1 MATVNLEDLKPNSHV
16 YKESIQKEEKQDKKK
31 LETVVKKGGV
41 VSTKKSLGDKFQDI
55 FLSEDVKDI
64 KGYIIF
70 DTIIPGIKNLILDVI
85 EMAFFGSSGSRRS
98 TGSRREKEHTN
109 YSSYYKSE
117 YKSSRRDRRDREE
130 RRYEAD
136 EKVDYRRIILKYRDD
151 AERVV
156 DQMRERIRTYETVSI
171 ADLFELVGITGKYT
185 DNNWGWV
192 DENDIGI
199 KRVSDGYL
207 IDVTE
212 AVLLD

>member
-16 YKESIQKEEKQDKKK
+16 YKESVKKEEKTEKKK
-31 LETVVKKGGV
+31 LKSVVKQGGV
-41 VSTKKSLGDKFQDI
+41 VSTRKTLGDKFQET
-55 FLSEDVKDI
+55 FLSDDVKEI

-98 TGSRREKEHTN
+98 TGSRRDKEHTN

-117 YKSSRRDRRDREE
+117 YKSSRRDQREREE
-130 RRYEAD
+130 RRYDGD
-136 EKVDYRRIILKYRDD
+136 EKVDYRRIVLRYRDD

-156 DQMRERIRTYETVSI
+156 DQMRDRIHTYDSASI

-192 DENDIGI
+192 DEDDIGI

-212 AVLLD
+212 AILLD